1 MYHPYIFFSMLTDIF
16 LCLFT
21 GEKFM
26 AVSQS
31 ALELK
36 QIEFMRIFSKNQETA
51 KADFV
56 NVE

>member
-1 MYHPYIFFSMLTDIF
+1 
-16 LCLFT
+16 
-21 GEKFM
+21 M